1 MTSHGA
7 KVAAFNLAEMKS
19 KEADRREEEASVRV
33 IHADVELSRQW
44 TQLKAQADL
53 VREASAAASAEA
65 LQMAIKMVQA
75 EEELDESR
83 RLGGETEYVNHPEAI
98 AGIGVGWLPQISVA
112 SGGLA
117 KTCTERIQKY
127 GSSIQVYPT
136 ISQGVKVDLDFAS
149 VVKGT
154 DSSVLM
160 PLTDLDPENQQHRI
174 YWDNILNGL
183 GGHIPRQSKGNTKR
197 STTFCLY
204 GQYVNSGIEVA
215 LGPLEYKM
223 WDKDLGFGDD
233 VPFQSGQILDD
244 YVKEEMTAW
253 IAKIRSGV
261 SKACHSGFKN
271 LNKNIKTHR
280 YNTFGCGIHWSG
292 KGAEVDRTVA
302 TAKDPTGKWWSR
314 KAKGDGKGSKSGGK
328 GIKR

>member
-117 KTCTERIQKY
+117 KTYPVIKSTESIQKY
-127 GSSIQVYPT
+127 GP
-136 ISQGVKVDLDFAS
+136 DLPEGE
-149 VVKGT
+149 VCI
-154 DSSVLM
+154 SVL
-160 PLTDLDPENQQHRI
+160 T
-174 YWDNILNGL
+174 
-183 GGHIPRQSKGNTKR
+183 
-197 STTFCLY
+197 
-204 GQYVNSGIEVA
+204 
-215 LGPLEYKM
+215 
-223 WDKDLGFGDD
+223 
-233 VPFQSGQILDD
+233 
-244 YVKEEMTAW
+244 
-253 IAKIRSGV
+253 
-261 SKACHSGFKN
+261 
-271 LNKNIKTHR
+271 
-280 YNTFGCGIHWSG
+280 
-292 KGAEVDRTVA
+292 
-302 TAKDPTGKWWSR
+302 
-314 KAKGDGKGSKSGGK
+314 GSKSYQFRKGVQVKQCKRNTPHDSIVAGGCPCATNWKFADMLYKKSDNGVYQKVKRNFGMSPCNIATK
-328 GIKR
+328 GKDVCKRHSNKDKTMWTIDMLGDFEVV